1 MEPAIGGIVLLG
13 IVIVIL
19 LATRK
24 RPGRRHDPKPPTSG
38 EAMRDDW
45 GSGHL

>member
-1 MEPAIGGIVLLG
+1 MEVVIGVVVLLG
-13 IVIVIL
+13 IVVGIL
-19 LATRK
+19 VGTRK

-45 GSGHL
+45 GRR

>member
-1 MEPAIGGIVLLG
+1 MEVAIGVVVLLG
-13 IVIVIL
+13 IVVAML
-19 LATRK
+19 FATRK
-24 RPGRRHDPKPPTSG
+24 KPGRRYDPKPPTAG